1 MRIGAMPGV
10 AKSLDA
16 AARSST
22 YRSGMRL
29 EAVMVSDLE
38 GVLVYRH
45 IGGLVND
52 GTGCALL
59 VASGVVLRGG
69 EQAVVDL
76 AQGDGQ
82 RLCWPLMSS
91 SQQRSSQSL
100 KKNSGLRLQS
110 LAGLT
115 LAKARW

>member
-10 AKSLDA
+10 TKPLDA

-82 RLCWPLMSS
+82 RLFL
-91 SQQRSSQSL
+91 RSEEHTSE
-100 KKNSGLRLQS
+100 LQS
-110 LAGLT
+110 RGHLVCRL
-115 LAKARW
+115 LL